1 LARNRQSR
9 SLTRRLAGGFCL
21 LAVLGLAGPAPAQQA
36 GQQGGRQADL
46 EKLEKELAADRVRA
60 EELKAAAAALARE
73 IEDLRARS
81 IAAAKRAQDLESE
94 MTAAEQTLAA
104 LTAEE
109 ADKAAALAK
118 RRDQLGRT
126 LGALQ
131 RLALQPPEAALAR
144 SEDPVDSARAALLLQ
159 VAVPALEAKA
169 ANLRAELGDLAV
181 LRTRIALERDDL
193 AAATA
198 SLGIER
204 DRLAALLAR
213 KAQLQ
218 QSTDTERR
226 DAEARIAKLAG
237 EARDLRELTERLE
250 AEARAEATR
259 REKARQEAARA
270 AEAQAKA
277 QAQVQVQVQAQAQ
290 AQAQAKAAAE
300 AEAQVQEQAQRQ
312 VSRQVE
318 QQGEQVA
325 RLAPPDS
332 LRPFPEIE
340 ASLTMPVRGRVM
352 RLYGQESVAAGATD
366 KGISIRARAGA
377 QVVAPFDG
385 KIAYAGPFRGY
396 GLILII
402 DHGGRY
408 HTILAGFDRIDAVV
422 GQWVLA
428 GEPVAR
434 MGDPTGGNPELY
446 FELRRTGQAI
456 NPLPWLAT
464 TDDKVRG

>member
-9 SLTRRLAGGFCL
+9 SLARQFAGGLCL
-21 LAVLGLAGPAPAQQA
+21 FAVLGFAGPAPGQEA
-36 GQQGGRQADL
+36 GQQGGQQTDL
-46 EKLEKELAADRVRA
+46 ERLERELAADRARA

-73 IEDLRARS
+73 IEELRARS

-109 ADKAAALAK
+109 ADKAAALEK

-169 ANLRAELGDLAV
+169 AGLRDELGDLAV

-213 KAQLQ
+213 KYQLQ
-218 QSTDTERR
+218 QSADAERR
-226 DAEARIAKLAG
+226 DAEARIARLAG

-250 AEARAEATR
+250 AEARAEAAR

-277 QAQVQVQVQAQAQ
+277 QAQAQAEAQAKSEADAQAQ
-290 AQAQAKAAAE
+290 AQAQ
-300 AEAQVQEQAQRQ
+300 EQARQ
-312 VSRQVE
+312 QASRQVE
-318 QQGEQVA
+318 QQGAQVA

-340 ASLTMPVRGRVM
+340 ASLTMPVRGRVV

-434 MGDPTGGNPELY
+434 MGDPAGGSPELY

>member
-1 LARNRQSR
+1 MTRIRQPR
-9 SLTRRLAGGFCL
+9 STARRLAGGVCL
-21 LAVLGLAGPAPAQQA
+21 LAALALAAPAW
-36 GQQGGRQADL
+36 GQQADL
-46 EKLEKELAADRVRA
+46 EKVEKELAADRARA

-81 IAAAKRAQDLESE
+81 IAAAGRAQNLESE
-94 MTAAEQTLAA
+94 MTAAEETLAA
-104 LTAEE
+104 LSAEE
-109 ADKAAALAK
+109 AAKTAALEQ
-118 RRDQLGRT
+118 RRAQLGRT

-144 SEDPVDSARAALLLQ
+144 SQEPVDSARAALLLQ

-169 ANLRAELGDLAV
+169 AGLRAELGDLAV

-198 SLGIER
+198 ALGIER

-213 KAQLQ
+213 KAELQ
-218 QSTDTERR
+218 QSTEAERKA
-226 DAEARIAKLAG
+226 AEARIARLAG

-250 AEARAEATR
+250 AEARAEAAR
-259 REKARQEAARA
+259 QEKARQEAAR
-270 AEAQAKA
+270 KA
-277 QAQVQVQVQAQAQ
+277 Q
-290 AQAQAKAAAE
+290 AE
-300 AEAQVQEQAQRQ
+300 AEARAKAEAEAAAKAESPAQEPPQA
-312 VSRQVE
+312 SRQVE
-318 QQGEQVA
+318 RQGEQLA
-325 RLAPPDS
+325 RLTPPAS
-332 LRPFPEIE
+332 LRPFPEAQ
-340 ASLTMPVRGRVM
+340 ASLTMPVRGQVV
-352 RLYGQESVAAGATD
+352 RLYGQESETAGATD
-366 KGISIRARAGA
+366 KGISIRARSGA

-434 MGDPTGGNPELY
+434 MGDVAAGNPELY

>member
-1 LARNRQSR
+1 MARPLQQRGRQGCR
-9 SLTRRLAGGFCL
+9 LGRQLVGGICLFLTLGIAALGNAPPL
-21 LAVLGLAGPAPAQQA
+21 LAQDAPRK
-36 GQQGGRQADL
+36 GDL
-46 EKLEKELAADRVRA
+46 EKVEKELAADRARA
-60 EELKAAAAALARE
+60 EKLAAEAAALARE
-73 IEDLRARS
+73 IEELRAKS
-81 IAAAKRAQDLESE
+81 IAAAKRTQDLESE
-94 MTAAEQTLAA
+94 MPAAEETLPA
-104 LTAEE
+104 LRAEE
-109 ADKAAALAK
+109 AAKAAALAT

-144 SEDPVDSARAALLLQ
+144 SEQPVESARAALLLQ
-159 VAVPALEAKA
+159 VAIPALEAKA
-169 ANLRAELGDLAV
+169 EDLRAELGDLAV
-181 LRTRIALERDDL
+181 LRARIAIERDDL

-204 DRLAALLAR
+204 DRLTALLAR
-213 KAQLQ
+213 KGQLQ
-218 QSTDTERR
+218 ATADAERKA
-226 DAEARIAKLAG
+226 AEARVAKLAG
-237 EARDLRELTERLE
+237 EARDLQELTARLE
-250 AEARAEATR
+250 AEAARDAA
-259 REKARQEAARA
+259 ARQEAARQQAERQKA
-270 AEAQAKA
+270 AREAARLQAETEAKA
-277 QAQVQVQVQAQAQ
+277 
-290 AQAQAKAAAE
+290 KADSKAVPAAP
-300 AEAQVQEQAQRQ
+300 AP
-312 VSRQVE
+312 SRQVE
-318 QQGEQVA
+318 RDAPQVA

-332 LRPFPEIE
+332 LRPFPEAQ
-340 ASLTMPVRGRVM
+340 ASLTMPVRGQVV
-352 RLYGQESVAAGATD
+352 RLFGQESENPGATA
-366 KGISIRARAGA
+366 KGISILTRAKA

-434 MGDPTGGNPELY
+434 MEDSTGDNPELY